1 MKLVK
6 LSLVAALAAGAF
18 SAANAVSLEEAIKDV
33 DVSGMMRYR
42 FQSDRMDVGNNAAIF
57 GGKEIQD
64 GFNSSKNNEH
74 KFKSQLNFKAA
85 LDDNFKAFVQF
96 QYNATDKGF
105 GSIVADKNTGTDTH
119 STFAVNQAY
128 LEYTNEAYATN
139 VIFGKMEV
147 GSIWTDDLVGTGAKV
162 VNTSIEGLTFAGYW
176 FDSFNWK
183 DDGDTSMDETIV
195 AYDANNDVYDLVKSP
210 VSLAK
215 SSLYGA
221 AVLGSFDPFAFQ
233 LWAAYSNNWA
243 FLYAV
248 DASYKFAFNDMN
260 FKIQGQYLGNSIDSD
275 KEKLLNL
282 DNGSFYAA
290 RFNGDI
296 SAFDFQ
302 AGVVGYGEKDK
313 GSVVTLEDTGRV
325 IAPGQQ
331 IFYSHGSKLTGDTGE
346 NFFYFAGLGYTF
358 AETLRVGFDYIGGKT
373 KLSHDYKD
381 VDKNEYIARV
391 SYAYSPK
398 LTFSGFYSYLNED
411 FNEAGV
417 DDVKDQFIRL
427 EALYK
432 F

>member
-42 FQSDRMDVGNNAAIF
+42 FQSDRQEIGDVVE
-57 GGKEIQD
+57 KE
-64 GFNSSKNNEH
+64 GYNSTKNNEH
-74 KFKSQLNFKAA
+74 KFKAQLNFKAA

-96 QYNATDKGF
+96 QYDATDFGF
-105 GSIVADKNTGTDTH
+105 GRGNNGEQGTTTKDT
-119 STFAVNQAY
+119 FNVNQAY
-128 LEYTNEAYATN
+128 LEYTNEAYATS
-139 VIFGKMEV
+139 VTFGKMEV
-147 GSIWTDDLVGTGAKV
+147 GSIWTDDAVGTGAKV
-162 VNTSIEGLTFAGYW
+162 LNNSIEGLTFAGYW
-176 FDSFNWK
+176 FDAFNWE
-183 DDGDTSMDETIV
+183 DDGDFGPTKL
-195 AYDANNDVYDLVKSP
+195 N
-210 VSLAK
+210 K

-221 AVLGSFDPFAFQ
+221 AVLGDFDPFAFQ
-233 LWAAYSNNWA
+233 LWAAYSANNA

-260 FKIQGQYLGNSIDSD
+260 FKIQGQYLGNS
-275 KEKLLNL
+275 L
-282 DNGSFYAA
+282 DNDFEKFYANKVD
-290 RFNGDI
+290 NGNYYAGKFSGQI

-313 GSVVTLEDTGRV
+313 MTVVTLEDLGQV
-325 IAPGQQ
+325 IAPGEQ
-331 IFYSHGSKLTGDTGE
+331 IFYSEGSDLRGDIGE

-373 KLSHDYKD
+373 KLATLED

-391 SYAYSPK
+391 SYKYSPK
-398 LTFSGFYSYLNED
+398 LTFSGFYSYLTED
-411 FNEAGV
+411 NYKGAKNT
-417 DDVKDQFIRL
+417 DSDDQFIRL
-427 EALYK
+427 EALYT

>member
-33 DVSGMMRYR
+33 DVSGMFRYR
-42 FQSDRMDVGNNAAIF
+42 FESDRYDQGNNIKS
-57 GGKEIQD
+57 GYS
-64 GFNSSKNNEH
+64 SSKNNEH
-74 KFKSQLNFKAA
+74 NFKSQLNFKAA

-96 QYNATDKGF
+96 QYNTSELGYGNTRNEKGKITKKV
-105 GSIVADKNTGTDTH
+105 GTNTHD
-119 STFAVNQAY
+119 TFAVNQAY

-139 VIFGKMEV
+139 VIFGKMEIN
-147 GSIWTDDLVGTGAKV
+147 SIWTDDAVGTGAKV
-162 VNTSIEGLTFAGYW
+162 LNNSIEGLTFAGYW
-176 FDSFNWK
+176 FDSFNDE
-183 DDGDTSMDETIV
+183 DDGDFGSTKL
-195 AYDANNDVYDLVKSP
+195 NN
-210 VSLAK
+210 

-221 AVLGSFDPFAFQ
+221 AVLGDFDPFAFQ
-233 LWAAYSNNWA
+233 LWAAYSANNA

-260 FKIQGQYLGNSIDSD
+260 FKIQGQYLGNSLDSD
-275 KEKLLNL
+275 FEKFYNNNV
-282 DNGSFYAA
+282 DNGNFYAA
-290 RFNGDI
+290 KFSGDI

-313 GSVVTLEDTGRV
+313 ETLVTLEDLGRV

-331 IFYSHGSKLTGDTGE
+331 IFYSEGSDLRGGKGE

-373 KLSHDYKD
+373 KYTN
-381 VDKNEYIARV
+381 VDTDKYEMVGSV

-398 LTFSGFYSYLNED
+398 LTFSGFYSYLSED
-411 FNEAGV
+411 FNTAGK
-417 DDVKDQFIRL
+417 DNADDQFIRL

>member
-42 FQSDRMDVGNNAAIF
+42 FQSDRLTQGDSIADKGY
-57 GGKEIQD
+57 
-64 GFNSSKNNEH
+64 NSSKNNEH
-74 KFKSQLNFKAA
+74 KFKAQLNFKAA

-96 QYNATDKGF
+96 QYNATDRGF
-105 GSIVADKNTGTDTH
+105 GKTNYNDAGEITGGNTGTDTH
-119 STFAVNQAY
+119 TSFAVNQAY
-128 LEYTNEAYATN
+128 LEYTNEAYATS
-139 VIFGKMEV
+139 VTFGKMEV

-176 FDSFNWK
+176 FDAFNGL
-183 DDGDTSMDETIV
+183 DDGDTSLTNPATSKGADGSINETASV
-195 AYDANNDVYDLVKSP
+195 T
-210 VSLAK
+210 LAK

-221 AVLGSFDPFAFQ
+221 AVLGDFDPFAFQ
-233 LWAAYSNNWA
+233 VWAAYSNNWA

-260 FKIQGQYLGNSIDSD
+260 FKIQAQYLGNSLDSD
-275 KEKLLNL
+275 KERDFNA
-282 DNGSFYAA
+282 DNGNFYAA
-290 RFNGDI
+290 KFSGQI

-302 AGVVGYGEKDK
+302 AGVIGYGEKDK
-313 GSVVTLEDTGRV
+313 NTVVTLEDTGKV

-331 IFYSHGSKLTGDTGE
+331 IFYSAGSDLRGDMGE

-373 KLSHDYKD
+373 EYAAGISDT
-381 VDKNEYIARV
+381 DKNEYIARV
-391 SYAYSPK
+391 SYKYSPK
-398 LTFSGFYSYLNED
+398 LTFSGFYSYLTED
-411 FNEAGV
+411 MNKANV
-417 DDVKDQFIRL
+417 DDRDDQFIRL

>member
-42 FQSDRMDVGNNAAIF
+42 FQSDRMDVGNNAAIL

-64 GFNSSKNNEH
+64 GLNSSKNNEH
-74 KFKSQLNFKAA
+74 KFKAQLNFKAA

-96 QYNATDKGF
+96 QYDATDKGF
-105 GSIVADKNTGTDTH
+105 GSIVADENTGTDTH
-119 STFAVNQAY
+119 TSFAVNQAY
-128 LEYTNEAYATN
+128 LEYTNEAYATS
-139 VIFGKMEV
+139 VTFGKMEV

-162 VNTSIEGLTFAGYW
+162 VNTSIEGLTFAGFW
-176 FDSFNWK
+176 FDAFNWK
-183 DDGDTSMDETIV
+183 DDGDTSIGKTIV
-195 AYDANNDVYDLVKSP
+195 AYDANLEDYDLVDSP
-210 VSLAK
+210 VTLAK

-221 AVLGSFDPFAFQ
+221 AVLGDFDPFAFQ
-233 LWAAYSNNWA
+233 VWAAYSNNWA

-248 DASYKFAFNDMN
+248 DASYKFAFNDAN
-260 FKIQGQYLGNSIDSD
+260 FKIQAQYLGNSLDSD
-275 KEKLLNL
+275 KEKLGL
-282 DNGSFYAA
+282 DNGNFYAGQIQA
-290 RFNGDI
+290 NI

-313 GSVVTLEDTGRV
+313 GSVVVLEDKGQV
-325 IAPGQQ
+325 IAPGEQ
-331 IFYSHGSKLTGDTGE
+331 IFYSHGSRLTGDTGE

-358 AETLRVGFDYIGGKT
+358 AETLRVGFDYVGGT
-373 KLSHDYKD
+373 TELSHGYKD
-381 VDKNEYIARV
+381 IDKNEYIARV

-398 LTFSGFYSYLNED
+398 LTFSGFYSYLTED

-417 DDVKDQFIRL
+417 DDIKDQFIRL

>member
-42 FQSDRMDVGNNAAIF
+42 FQSDRQEIGDAIQP
-57 GGKEIQD
+57 GGY
-64 GFNSSKNNEH
+64 NSSKNNEH

-96 QYNATDKGF
+96 EYNSTDNGF
-105 GSIVADKNTGTDTH
+105 GGANTQTNK
-119 STFAVNQAY
+119 TFDVKQAY
-128 LEYTNEAYATN
+128 LEYTNEAYATS
-139 VIFGKMEV
+139 VTFGKLEV
-147 GSIWTDDLVGTGAKV
+147 GSIWTDDAVGTGAKV
-162 VNTSIEGLTFAGYW
+162 LNNSIEGLTFAGYW
-176 FDSFNWK
+176 FDALNHV
-183 DDGDTSMDETIV
+183 DDTDFTNLGIAE
-195 AYDANNDVYDLVKSP
+195 
-210 VSLAK
+210 
-215 SSLYGA
+215 SSIYGA
-221 AVLGSFDPFAFQ
+221 AVLGDFDPFAFQ
-233 LWAAYSNNWA
+233 VWAAYANNWA

-260 FKIQGQYLGNSIDSD
+260 FKIQGQYLGNSLDSD
-275 KEKLLNL
+275 KEKLGLA
-282 DNGSFYAA
+282 DNNFYAA
-290 RFNGDI
+290 KFSGQI

-302 AGVVGYGEKDK
+302 AGVVGYGDKDK
-313 GSVVTLEDTGRV
+313 STIVTLEDTGRV

-331 IFYSHGSKLTGDTGE
+331 IFYSNDGSKLVGSHGE

-358 AETLRVGFDYIGGKT
+358 AETLRVGFDYIGGT
-373 KLSHDYKD
+373 TERTGLEDT
-381 VDKNEYIARV
+381 DKNEYVASV

-398 LTFSGFYSYLNED
+398 LTFSGFYSYLTED
-411 FNEAGV
+411 NYRGV
-417 DDVKDQFIRL
+417 KDLDADDQFIRL

>member
-42 FQSDRMDVGNNAAIF
+42 FQSDRQEIGDAIQP
-57 GGKEIQD
+57 GGY
-64 GFNSSKNNEH
+64 NSSKNNEH

-96 QYNATDKGF
+96 EYNSTDNGF
-105 GSIVADKNTGTDTH
+105 GGANTQTNK
-119 STFAVNQAY
+119 TFDVKQAY
-128 LEYTNEAYATN
+128 LEYTNEAYATS
-139 VIFGKMEV
+139 VTFGKLEV
-147 GSIWTDDLVGTGAKV
+147 GSIWTDDAVGTGAKV
-162 VNTSIEGLTFAGYW
+162 LNNSIEGLTFAGYW
-176 FDSFNWK
+176 FDALNHV
-183 DDGDTSMDETIV
+183 DDTDFTNLGIAE
-195 AYDANNDVYDLVKSP
+195 
-210 VSLAK
+210 
-215 SSLYGA
+215 SSIYGA
-221 AVLGSFDPFAFQ
+221 AVLGDFDPFAFQ
-233 LWAAYSNNWA
+233 VWAAYANNWA

-260 FKIQGQYLGNSIDSD
+260 FKIQGQYLGNSLDSD
-275 KEKLLNL
+275 KEKLGLA
-282 DNGSFYAA
+282 DNNFYAA
-290 RFNGDI
+290 KFSGQI

-302 AGVVGYGEKDK
+302 AGVVGYGDKDK
-313 GSVVTLEDTGRV
+313 STIVTLEDTGRV

-331 IFYSHGSKLTGDTGE
+331 IFYSNDGSKLVGSHGE

-358 AETLRVGFDYIGGKT
+358 AETLRVGFDYIGGT
-373 KLSHDYKD
+373 TERTGLEDT
-381 VDKNEYIARV
+381 DKNEYVASV

-398 LTFSGFYSYLNED
+398 LTFSGFYSYLTED
-411 FNEAGV
+411 NYNGIKDQDA
-417 DDVKDQFIRL
+417 DDQFIRL

>member
-42 FQSDRMDVGNNAAIF
+42 FQSDRQDIGN
-57 GGKEIQD
+57 GKFTNIDNKTSTGIQQK
-64 GFNSSKNNEH
+64 GYNSSKNNEH
-74 KFKSQLNFKAA
+74 KFKAQLNFKAA

-96 QYNATDKGF
+96 QYNATDFGF
-105 GSIVADKNTGTDTH
+105 GQGKKGTTTSD
-119 STFAVNQAY
+119 TFAVNQAY
-128 LEYTNEAYATN
+128 LEYTNEAYATS
-139 VIFGKMEV
+139 VTFGKMEV

-176 FDSFNWK
+176 FDAFNGL
-183 DDGDTSMDETIV
+183 DDGDTSLTNPATSKQADGSIKETASV
-195 AYDANNDVYDLVKSP
+195 T
-210 VSLAK
+210 LAK

-221 AVLGSFDPFAFQ
+221 AVLGDFDPFAFQ
-233 LWAAYSNNWA
+233 IWAAYSNNWA

-260 FKIQGQYLGNSIDSD
+260 FKIQAQYLGNSLDSD
-275 KEKLLNL
+275 KERDFNA
-282 DNGSFYAA
+282 DNGNFYAA
-290 RFNGDI
+290 KFSGQI

-302 AGVVGYGEKDK
+302 AGVIGYGEKDK
-313 GSVVTLEDTGRV
+313 NTVVTLEDTGKV

-331 IFYSHGSKLTGDTGE
+331 IFYSAGSDLRGDMGE

-373 KLSHDYKD
+373 EYAAGISDT
-381 VDKNEYIARV
+381 DKNEYIARV
-391 SYAYSPK
+391 SYKYSPK
-398 LTFSGFYSYLNED
+398 LTFSGFYSYLTED
-411 FNEAGV
+411 MNKANV
-417 DDVKDQFIRL
+417 DDRDDQFIRL

>member
-33 DVSGMMRYR
+33 DVSGMFRYR
-42 FQSDRMDVGNNAAIF
+42 FQSDRQEQGNVIT
-57 GGKEIQD
+57 D
-64 GFNSSKNNEH
+64 GYNSSKNNEH
-74 KFKSQLNFKAA
+74 KFKAQLNFKAA

-96 QYNATDKGF
+96 QYGQATDYGF
-105 GSIVADKNTGTDTH
+105 GQGTTGTDTH

-128 LEYTNEAYATN
+128 LEYTNEAYATS

-147 GSIWTDDLVGTGAKV
+147 GSIWTDDAVGTGAKII
-162 VNTSIEGLTFAGYW
+162 NNSIEGLTFAGYW
-176 FDSFNWK
+176 FDSFNWN
-183 DDGDTSMDETIV
+183 DDSDYTDTK
-195 AYDANNDVYDLVKSP
+195 LP
-210 VSLAK
+210 K

-221 AVLGSFDPFAFQ
+221 AVLGDFDPFAFQ
-233 LWAAYSNNWA
+233 LWAAYSANNA

-260 FKIQGQYLGNSIDSD
+260 FKIQGQYLGNNLDSD
-275 KEKLLNL
+275 FEKFYGNNV
-282 DNGSFYAA
+282 DNGNFYAA
-290 RFNGDI
+290 KFSGDI

-302 AGVVGYGEKDK
+302 AGVVGYGDKDK
-313 GSVVTLEDTGRV
+313 QTVVTLEDTGRV

-331 IFYSHGSKLTGDTGE
+331 IFYAKGTSQLTHVYGE

-358 AETLRVGFDYIGGKT
+358 AETVRVGFDYIGGKT
-373 KLSHDYKD
+373 EQTGKNDI
-381 VDKNEYIARV
+381 DKNEYVGSI

-398 LTFSGFYSYLNED
+398 LTFSGFYSYLTED
-411 FNEAGV
+411 FNTAGTS
-417 DDVKDQFIRL
+417 DKDDQFIRL

>member
-33 DVSGMMRYR
+33 DVSGMFRYR
-42 FQSDRMDVGNNAAIF
+42 FESDRLEQGNQISNGYNGA
-57 GGKEIQD
+57 KE
-64 GFNSSKNNEH
+64 NRH
-74 KFKSQLNFKAA
+74 RFKSQLNFKAA

-96 QYNATDKGF
+96 QYDSTGEFGF
-105 GSIVADKNTGTDTH
+105 NSPNSKAETNTAQGFD
-119 STFAVNQAY
+119 VEQAY

-147 GSIWTDDLVGTGAKV
+147 GSIWTDDAIGTGAKIL
-162 VNTSIEGLTFAGYW
+162 NNSIEGLTFAGYW
-176 FDSFNWK
+176 FDSFNVT
-183 DDGDTSMDETIV
+183 DDGDFTNLGI
-195 AYDANNDVYDLVKSP
+195 ADA
-210 VSLAK
+210 
-215 SSLYGA
+215 SLYGA
-221 AVLGSFDPFAFQ
+221 AVLGDFDPFAFQ
-233 LWAAYSNNWA
+233 VWAAYANSWA

-260 FKIQGQYLGNSIDSD
+260 FKIEGQYLGNSLESD
-275 KEKLLNL
+275 KENKGL
-282 DNGSFYAA
+282 DNGNFYAA
-290 RFNGDI
+290 QLQGQI

-313 GSVVTLEDTGRV
+313 SSLVTLEDKGRV
-325 IAPGQQ
+325 IAPGEQ
-331 IFYSHGSKLTGDTGE
+331 IFYSKGSDLRGDKGE

-358 AETLRVGFDYIGGKT
+358 AETVRVGFDYIGGKS
-373 KLSHDYKD
+373 KQIDHDI
-381 VDKNEYIARV
+381 DKNEYIARL

-398 LTFSGFYSYLNED
+398 LTFSGFYSYLTED
-411 FNEAGV
+411 LNQQGV
-417 DDVKDQFIRL
+417 DDRDDQYIRL

>member
-42 FQSDRMDVGNNAAIF
+42 FQSDRMDVGNNAEP
-57 GGKEIQD
+57 GKSEIQN
-64 GFNSSKNNEH
+64 GYNSTKNNEH
-74 KFKSQLNFKAA
+74 KFKAQLNFKAA

-96 QYNATDKGF
+96 QYDATDFGF
-105 GSIVADKNTGTDTH
+105 GRGDNGEQGTTTKD
-119 STFAVNQAY
+119 TFAVNQAY
-128 LEYTNEAYATN
+128 LEYTNEAYATS
-139 VIFGKMEV
+139 VTFGKMEV
-147 GSIWTDDLVGTGAKV
+147 GSIWTDDAVGTGAKV

-176 FDSFNWK
+176 FDAFNWK
-183 DDGDTSMDETIV
+183 DDSDFGDTKL
-195 AYDANNDVYDLVKSP
+195 N
-210 VSLAK
+210 K

-221 AVLGSFDPFAFQ
+221 AVLGDFDPFAFQ
-233 LWAAYSNNWA
+233 LWAAYSANNA

-260 FKIQGQYLGNSIDSD
+260 FKIQGQYLGNSLDSD
-275 KEKLLNL
+275 FENFYKNTPIGEV
-282 DNGSFYAA
+282 DNGNFYAA
-290 RFNGDI
+290 KFSGQI

-302 AGVVGYGEKDK
+302 AGIVGYGEKDK
-313 GSVVTLEDTGRV
+313 FSVVTLEDLGQV
-325 IAPGQQ
+325 IAPGEQ
-331 IFYSHGSKLTGDTGE
+331 IFYSDGSDLRGSTGE

-373 KLSHDYKD
+373 EYAAGTSDT
-381 VDKNEYIARV
+381 DKNEYIARV
-391 SYAYSPK
+391 SYKYSPK
-398 LTFSGFYSYLNED
+398 LTFSGFYSYLTED
-411 FNEAGV
+411 LNEAGA

>member
-42 FQSDRMDVGNNAAIF
+42 FQSDRQEQGDVIT
-57 GGKEIQD
+57 D
-64 GFNSSKNNEH
+64 GYNSSKNNEH
-74 KFKSQLNFKAA
+74 KFKAQLNFKAA

-96 QYNATDKGF
+96 QYDATDVGF
-105 GSIVADKNTGTDTH
+105 GNKNGAQGTTTSDT
-119 STFAVNQAY
+119 FNVNQAY

-147 GSIWTDDLVGTGAKV
+147 GSIWTDDAVGTGAKV
-162 VNTSIEGLTFAGYW
+162 LNNSIEGLTFAGYW
-176 FDSFNWK
+176 FDAFNWE
-183 DDGDTSMDETIV
+183 DDSDFTDTK
-195 AYDANNDVYDLVKSP
+195 LK
-210 VSLAK
+210 K

-221 AVLGSFDPFAFQ
+221 AVLGDFDPFAFQ
-233 LWAAYSNNWA
+233 LWAAYSANNA

-260 FKIQGQYLGNSIDSD
+260 FKIQGQYLGNSLDSD
-275 KEKLLNL
+275 FEKFYGNNV
-282 DNGSFYAA
+282 DNGNFYAA
-290 RFNGDI
+290 KFSGNI

-302 AGVVGYGEKDK
+302 AGVVGYGDKDK
-313 GSVVTLEDTGRV
+313 QTVVTLEDTGRV

-331 IFYSHGSKLTGDTGE
+331 IFYAKGTSQLTHVYGE

-373 KLSHDYKD
+373 EQTGKNDI
-381 VDKNEYIARV
+381 DKNEYVGSI

-398 LTFSGFYSYLNED
+398 LTFSGFYSYLTED
-411 FNEAGV
+411 FNTAGTS
-417 DDVKDQFIRL
+417 DKDDQFIRL

>member
-42 FQSDRMDVGNNAAIF
+42 FQSDRQEQGDVIT
-57 GGKEIQD
+57 D
-64 GFNSSKNNEH
+64 GYNSSKNNEH
-74 KFKSQLNFKAA
+74 KFKAQLNFKAA

-96 QYNATDKGF
+96 QYDATDFGF
-105 GSIVADKNTGTDTH
+105 GRGNNGEQGTTTKDT
-119 STFAVNQAY
+119 FNVNQAY
-128 LEYTNEAYATN
+128 LEYTNEAYATS
-139 VIFGKMEV
+139 VTFGKMEV
-147 GSIWTDDLVGTGAKV
+147 GSIWTDDAVGTGAKV
-162 VNTSIEGLTFAGYW
+162 LNNSIEGLTFAGYW
-176 FDSFNWK
+176 FDAFNWE
-183 DDGDTSMDETIV
+183 DDGDFGPTKL
-195 AYDANNDVYDLVKSP
+195 N
-210 VSLAK
+210 K

-221 AVLGSFDPFAFQ
+221 AVLGDFDPFAFQ
-233 LWAAYSNNWA
+233 LWAAYSANNA

-260 FKIQGQYLGNSIDSD
+260 FKIQGQYLGNS
-275 KEKLLNL
+275 L
-282 DNGSFYAA
+282 DNDFEKFYANKVD
-290 RFNGDI
+290 NGNYYAGKFSGQI

-313 GSVVTLEDTGRV
+313 MTVVTLEDLGQV
-325 IAPGQQ
+325 IAPGEQ
-331 IFYSHGSKLTGDTGE
+331 IFYSEGSDLRGDIGE

-373 KLSHDYKD
+373 KLATLED

-391 SYAYSPK
+391 SYKYSPK
-398 LTFSGFYSYLNED
+398 LTFSGFYSYLTED
-411 FNEAGV
+411 NYEGV
-417 DDVKDQFIRL
+417 KNTDSDDQFIRL
-427 EALYK
+427 EALYT

>member
-42 FQSDRMDVGNNAAIF
+42 FQSDRQ
-57 GGKEIQD
+57 EIGDQIQQE
-64 GFNSSKNNEH
+64 GYNSSKNNEH

-96 QYNATDKGF
+96 EYNSTDNGF
-105 GSIVADKNTGTDTH
+105 GGANTQTNK
-119 STFAVNQAY
+119 TFDVKQAY
-128 LEYTNEAYATN
+128 LEYTNEAYATS
-139 VIFGKMEV
+139 VTFGKLEV
-147 GSIWTDDLVGTGAKV
+147 GSIWTDDAVGTGAKV
-162 VNTSIEGLTFAGYW
+162 VNNSIEGLTFAGYW
-176 FDSFNWK
+176 FDALNQA
-183 DDGDTSMDETIV
+183 DDSDFTNLGI
-195 AYDANNDVYDLVKSP
+195 
-210 VSLAK
+210 AK
-215 SSLYGA
+215 SSIYGG
-221 AVLGSFDPFAFQ
+221 AVLGDFDPFAFQ
-233 LWAAYSNNWA
+233 VWAAYANNWA

-260 FKIQGQYLGNSIDSD
+260 FKIQGQYLGNSLDSD
-275 KEKLLNL
+275 KEKLGLA
-282 DNGSFYAA
+282 DNNFYAA
-290 RFNGDI
+290 KFSGQI

-302 AGVVGYGEKDK
+302 AGVVGYGDKDK
-313 GSVVTLEDTGRV
+313 ATIVTLEDTGRV

-331 IFYSHGSKLTGDTGE
+331 IFYSKDGSKLVGSHGE

-358 AETLRVGFDYIGGKT
+358 AETLRVGFDYIGGT
-373 KLSHDYKD
+373 TERTGLEDT
-381 VDKNEYIARV
+381 DKNEYVASV

-398 LTFSGFYSYLNED
+398 LTFSGFYSYLTED
-411 FNEAGV
+411 NSKGAKNV
-417 DDVKDQFIRL
+417 DADDQFIRL

>member
-42 FQSDRMDVGNNAAIF
+42 FQSDRQEIGDAVE
-57 GGKEIQD
+57 KE
-64 GFNSSKNNEH
+64 GYNSTKNNEH
-74 KFKSQLNFKAA
+74 KFKAQLNFKAA

-96 QYNATDKGF
+96 QYDATDFGF
-105 GSIVADKNTGTDTH
+105 GRGNNGEQGTTTKDT
-119 STFAVNQAY
+119 FNVNQAY
-128 LEYTNEAYATN
+128 LEYTNEAYATS
-139 VIFGKMEV
+139 VTFGKMEV
-147 GSIWTDDLVGTGAKV
+147 GSIWTDDAVGTGAKV

-176 FDSFNWK
+176 FDAFNWE
-183 DDGDTSMDETIV
+183 DDGDFGPTKL
-195 AYDANNDVYDLVKSP
+195 N
-210 VSLAK
+210 K

-221 AVLGSFDPFAFQ
+221 AVLGDFDPFAFQ
-233 LWAAYSNNWA
+233 LWAAYSANNA

-260 FKIQGQYLGNSIDSD
+260 FKIQGQYLGNS
-275 KEKLLNL
+275 L
-282 DNGSFYAA
+282 DNDFEKFYANDVD
-290 RFNGDI
+290 NGNYYAGKFSGQI

-313 GSVVTLEDTGRV
+313 MTVVTLEDLGQV
-325 IAPGQQ
+325 IAPGEQ
-331 IFYSHGSKLTGDTGE
+331 IFYSEGSDLRGDKGE

-373 KLSHDYKD
+373 KLATLED

-391 SYAYSPK
+391 SYKYSPK
-398 LTFSGFYSYLNED
+398 LTFSGFYSYLTED
-411 FNEAGV
+411 NYKGAKNI
-417 DDVKDQFIRL
+417 DSDDQFIRL
-427 EALYK
+427 EALYT

>member
-33 DVSGMMRYR
+33 DVSGMFRYR
-42 FQSDRMDVGNNAAIF
+42 FESDRYDQGNNIES
-57 GGKEIQD
+57 GYS
-64 GFNSSKNNEH
+64 SSKNNEH
-74 KFKSQLNFKAA
+74 NFKAQLNFKAA

-96 QYNATDKGF
+96 QYNTSELGY
-105 GSIVADKNTGTDTH
+105 GNNGVTPNTNPDYKKSGTNTH
-119 STFAVNQAY
+119 DAFAVNQAY

-139 VIFGKMEV
+139 VIFGKMEIN
-147 GSIWTDDLVGTGAKV
+147 SIWTDDAVGTGAKV
-162 VNTSIEGLTFAGYW
+162 LNNSIEGLTFAGYW
-176 FDSFNWK
+176 FDSFNDE
-183 DDGDTSMDETIV
+183 DDGDFTSLGIK
-195 AYDANNDVYDLVKSP
+195 N
-210 VSLAK
+210 

-221 AVLGSFDPFAFQ
+221 AVLGDFDPFAFQ
-233 LWAAYSNNWA
+233 VWAAYANSWA

-260 FKIQGQYLGNSIDSD
+260 FKIQGQYLGNSLDSEHT
-275 KEKLLNL
+275 KAGSTL
-282 DNGSFYAA
+282 DDGNFYAA
-290 RFNGDI
+290 KFSGDI

-313 GSVVTLEDTGRV
+313 ETLVTLEDLGRV

-331 IFYSHGSKLTGDTGE
+331 IFYSTGSDLRGDMGE

-373 KLSHDYKD
+373 KYTN
-381 VDKNEYIARV
+381 VDTDKYEMVGSV

-398 LTFSGFYSYLNED
+398 LTFSGFYSYLSED
-411 FNEAGV
+411 FNTVGV
-417 DDVKDQFIRL
+417 DDANDQFIRL